1 MDMART
7 RISTLALAVIVA
19 AAGTSFAHVTVAPR
33 QAPAKASQEL
43 TIRVPNEKEVATES
57 IRLQFPPE
65 LEVVRL
71 KPMAGWTSEIERNA
85 AGKITGV
92 TWSGNIDGPGY
103 QTSYLIARL
112 PEQPGP
118 IRIKAYQNYAGG
130 VQVAWVNDAEPQPV
144 PMLTYA

>member
-1 MDMART
+1 MDIARA
-7 RISTLALAVIVA
+7 RISALALAVIVA

-33 QAPAKASQEL
+33 EAPAKASQEL

-57 IRLQFPPE
+57 IRLQFPTE

-71 KPMAGWTSEIERNA
+71 KPMAGWTSRIERKA

-92 TWSGNIDGPGY
+92 TWSGNTIGRQEY
-103 QTSYLIARL
+103 QDFYLIARL

-118 IRIKAYQNYAGG
+118 IRIKAYQNY
-130 VQVAWVNDAEPQPV
+130 
-144 PMLTYA
+144 